1 MTEKMEITTAH
12 SLYMLYE
19 TLPDEIQQI
28 FLQEL
33 FTNQAEKIKR
43 SALFSVF
50 KEAAEK
56 EIFFPTDSKANFLDL
71 SGILTASESASLED
85 MQQAVLQRA
94 KERFNDCS

>member
-1 MTEKMEITTAH
+1 MTKKMQITTAH

-43 SALFSVF
+43 SALFSAF
-50 KEAAEK
+50 KEASEK
-56 EIFFPTDSKANFLDL
+56 EDVFQTDSNANFHDL
-71 SGILTASESASLED
+71 SGILTASESASPED

-94 KERFNDCS
+94 KERFDDCS